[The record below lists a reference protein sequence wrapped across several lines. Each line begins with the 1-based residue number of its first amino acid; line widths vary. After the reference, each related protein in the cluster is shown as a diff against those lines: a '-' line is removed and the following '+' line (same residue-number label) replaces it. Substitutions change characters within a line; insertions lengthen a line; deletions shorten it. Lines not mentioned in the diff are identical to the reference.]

1 MATTGC
7 RLDFQGVLAD
17 GAPPVHR
24 VENGGV
30 WSRGDGRGAVLVG
43 AEVAG
48 RYRLAGVL
56 GRGGFGEVWRATDLL
71 RDREVAIKFLGR
83 EVAEAGPVW
92 LGKFK
97 QEARIA
103 VRLTHPGITRVDD
116 FGEYDGQWYLVMEL
130 LHGESVAAELARHA
144 GGLPV
149 ERVRSV
155 TVQVVEAL
163 AVAHAAGVVHRDLK
177 PANLMALSG
186 GRVKI
191 CDFGIARWHDAPTAQ
206 TLHGRQVGT
215 PLYMSPEQWRSGD
228 IDQRADLYSLGCVLY
243 ALLTGRPP
251 FTGESLA
258 MLMAR
263 HLNAD
268 PPPLRQL
275 RPDVP
280 ADLEQIAQDL
290 LAKDPADRPAS
301 AEAVA
306 ARLMPQT
313 VGRQAVARSVT
324 NGEHDDEGEVAAR
337 SGMGERVARRLLSGA
352 EDRARFLDAS
362 EHAPPELP
370 RLAAVWW
377 RMDPERA
384 DRLLVEAEKRAAKAR
399 VAGRRACALAEIA
412 RAYTSHDRRD
422 AERLLNEAV
431 AVVRHH
437 RSLFEEDLGPSPF
450 DGPDGQRAALA
461 AVAGVMAVLDPEH
474 AERLA
479 RDIDLPRAQAEALL
493 NVAAAC
499 PDRAGRLLEQA
510 ETVTRGQVDGKQQ
523 GPLLVRIAVL
533 WAAIAPERAERLAR
547 GIVRVPG
554 HRIAL
559 ARVAAGCAESDR
571 ERSVR
576 LLEETEGSARAL
588 GRWQRRWPLAEVAA
602 GWALI
607 DPERAERV
615 ADAISGKGNR
625 RLALAEIAAAYA
637 RTEPERAE
645 ELMATIPGPWS
656 AEQTAKVATA
666 FLTGQRP

>member
-1 MATTGC
+1 M
-7 RLDFQGVLAD
+7 
-17 GAPPVHR
+17 
-24 VENGGV
+24 
-30 WSRGDGRGAVLVG
+30 LVG
-43 AEVAG
+43 DEVAG
-48 RYRLAGVL
+48 RYRLVGVL
-56 GRGGFGEVWRATDLL
+56 GRGGFGEVWRAIDLL
-71 RDREVAIKFLGR
+71 RDQEVAIKFLGR
-83 EVAEAGPVW
+83 DVAEAGPVW

-116 FGEYDGQWYLVMEL
+116 FGEYGGQWYLVMEL
-130 LHGESVAAELARHA
+130 LHGESVAVELGRHA

-149 ERVRSV
+149 ERARSV
-155 TVQVVEAL
+155 TAQVVEAL
-163 AVAHAAGVVHRDLK
+163 AVAHRAGVVHRDLK
-177 PANLMALSG
+177 PANLMALAG

-191 CDFGIARWHDAPTAQ
+191 CDFGIARWHDAPTSQ
-206 TLHGRQVGT
+206 TLHGRLAGT

-243 ALLTGRPP
+243 ALLTGCPP
-251 FTGESLA
+251 FTGESPA
-258 MLMAR
+258 VLMAR
-263 HLNAD
+263 HLNAE

-290 LAKDPADRPAS
+290 LAKDPAARPAT

-306 ARLMPQT
+306 ARLISRAAGQRVVP
-313 VGRQAVARSVT
+313 RSIT
-324 NGEHDDEGEVAAR
+324 RGEHDRDGNGGEGTTR
-337 SGMGERVARRLLSGA
+337 SSKGERAARRLLSDA
-352 EDRARFLDAS
+352 EDRARYLDAS

-377 RMDPERA
+377 RIDPERA

-412 RAYTSHDRRD
+412 RAYTTRDRRD

-461 AVAGVMAVLDPEH
+461 TVAGVMAVLDPEH

-479 RDIDLPRAQAEALL
+479 RDIDRPHAQAEALL
-493 NVAAAC
+493 NVAGVC
-499 PDRAGRLLEQA
+499 PDRAERLLEQA
-510 ETVTRGQVDGKQQ
+510 ETVTSGQVDGKHQ
-523 GPLLVRIAVL
+523 GPLLVRMAVL

-547 GIVRVPG
+547 GIVRAPG

-559 ARVAAGCAESDR
+559 ARVAAGCTDSDR
-571 ERSVR
+571 GRAVR
-576 LLEETEGSARAL
+576 LLEETEGLARAL

-615 ADAISGKGNR
+615 ADSISGKGHR
-625 RLALAEIAAAYA
+625 RMALAEIAAAYA
-637 RTEPERAE
+637 RTEPEHAE
-645 ELMATIPGPWS
+645 RLMGAIPGHWS